1 MSRPENISD
10 ERCEKEKKTTEN
22 SEKANICEQIALE
35 SNRKRNEMGMGME
48 IESNGI
54 ELKGT

>member
-1 MSRPENISD
+1 MSGV
-10 ERCEKEKKTTEN
+10 KKKKKTTEN

-54 ELKGT
+54 ALNGT

>member
-1 MSRPENISD
+1 MSGV
-10 ERCEKEKKTTEN
+10 KKKKKPQKIRK
-22 SEKANICEQIALE
+22 KANICEQIALE